1 MNEMTAPAFIPVMA
15 EIGDKMPAIGEIWFV
30 SFVFALIGV
39 GCCCVWKWLYLLMVP
54 LGGWCAYS
62 VLGEFVM
69 DTYFRDAVV
78 TELGRG
84 YLIQAVSASFVPLIA
99 LLASGLWLL
108 LSRKA
113 HPRLI

>member
-1 MNEMTAPAFIPVMA
+1 
-15 EIGDKMPAIGEIWFV
+15 
-30 SFVFALIGV
+30 
-39 GCCCVWKWLYLLMVP
+39 
-54 LGGWCAYS
+54 
-62 VLGEFVM
+62 M